1 MTELETVL
9 LCALGFM
16 LFMYYR
22 AERKA
27 KYYQFA
33 LVAVGLNKATV
44 IIDEDDKSFT
54 IDVDVEGL
62 KKRIS

>member
-1 MTELETVL
+1 MTDLEIVL

-16 LFMYYR
+16 LFMYYQ
-22 AERKA
+22 ADRKA

>member
-1 MTELETVL
+1 MTELEIVL
-9 LCALGFM
+9 LCAFAFM
-16 LFMYYR
+16 VYLWHKANHM
-22 AERKA
+22 A

>member
-1 MTELETVL
+1 MTELEIVL

-27 KYYQFA
+27 KQYQFA